1 MNGPSAFPPF
11 FSFQLSHAVSSP
23 RRRRRRARRRRPLAR
38 LRRFGAPLRSARFP
52 WATFA
57 VNVSGC
63 ALIGILTALALR
75 FPQFGGP
82 AKLFLVTGF
91 CGGFTTFSTFS
102 LETFELLRRGE
113 CLTAALYAGASFLA
127 GLLALGAAFWLAGG
141 ARS

>member
-1 MNGPSAFPPF
+1 MPSLLLVAAGGA
-11 FSFQLSHAVSSP
+11 LGAV
-23 RRRRRRARRRRPLAR
+23 ARWLASGA
-38 LRRFGAPLRSARFP
+38 LAPLCAAARFP